1 MIMIFMLM
9 VRMMIMI
16 LTNLLQTNQRGFTIF
31 LTCMCMYI
39 CLSLLISDITCLL
52 LSIMLT
58 VPSHYTHYS
67 STYKPFPHP
76 QQTVYTTHWVVWSSS
91 HEQLKFTKGSHKHE
105 IMMTIVIITGQR
117 GLERSCRRNHIDY
130 KGNGWPIWGAPH
142 QGVVPPHQGRSPQ
155 SKNFE
160 SPHEHFCPQPG

>member
-1 MIMIFMLM
+1 MLM

-76 QQTVYTTHWVVWSSS
+76 QQTIYTTHWVVWSSS
-91 HEQLKFTKGSHKHE
+91 HEQSKITKGSHKHE
-105 IMMTIVIITGQR
+105 IMMTKVIITGQR

-130 KGNGWPIWGAPH
+130 KGNGWPIWGGPPSR
-142 QGVVPPHQGRSPQ
+142 GSPPPPRTVPPIQ
-155 SKNFE
+155 KF
-160 SPHEHFCPQPG
+160 

>member
-1 MIMIFMLM
+1 MTMNMIRIMIMIMIFMLM

-76 QQTVYTTHWVVWSSS
+76 QQTIYTTHWVVWSSS
-91 HEQLKFTKGSHKHE
+91 HEQLEITKGSHKHE
-105 IMMTIVIITGQR
+105 IMMTKVIITGQR
-117 GLERSCRRNHIDY
+117 GLERSRRRNHTTRETAGQYGGTPI
-130 KGNGWPIWGAPH
+130 KG
-142 QGVVPPHQGRSPQ
+142 
-155 SKNFE
+155 
-160 SPHEHFCPQPG
+160 